1 MEKSMSK
8 IANVLTM
15 IGMCVAL
22 TGAHAEGMIQTAGTM
37 VVVPAYGEVR
47 HPNDQA
53 FATFMVEEQDKDK
66 AAAASRVNLKM
77 KQGTDI
83 LRKED
88 SQAILKTR
96 GYYSYPIYAED
107 SASRQAGK
115 QRQPIGWRVGQYV
128 DLTTTNIDA
137 LPRTVAAAQRVIA
150 LSGLH
155 FGLSEL
161 TARKLEEQ
169 RIAAAYRN
177 LLDKVRAI
185 AKAMGRNS
193 ADAVLDTLDFEGS
206 GNYAG
211 QEIQAMPKA
220 MRMASADIQQVEEPS
235 FEPGET
241 TLSTRVVARVKFK

>member
-1 MEKSMSK
+1 MKKSMLW
-8 IANVLTM
+8 IPNVLAVLCA
-15 IGMCVAL
+15 CVVL
-22 TGAHAEGMIQTAGTM
+22 TNAHAEGTVQTAGTV
-37 VVVPAYGEVR
+37 VVVPAYGEVK

-53 FATFMVEEQDKDK
+53 FATFMVEVQDKDK
-66 AAAASRVNLKM
+66 SAAASRVNLKM

-107 SASRQAGK
+107 PASRQAGK

-150 LSGLH
+150 LNGLH
-155 FGLSEL
+155 FGLSEV
-161 TARKLEEQ
+161 TTRKLEEQ

-177 LLDKVRAI
+177 LLDKVQAI

-220 MRMASADIQQVEEPS
+220 MRAASADVQVEEPS

-241 TLSTRVVARVKFK
+241 TLGTRVVARVKFK

>member
-1 MEKSMSK
+1 
-8 IANVLTM
+8 M

-22 TGAHAEGMIQTAGTM
+22 TGVHAEGMIQTAGTM
-37 VVVPAYGEVR
+37 VVVPAYGEVK
-47 HPNDQA
+47 HSNDQA
-53 FATFMVEEQDKDK
+53 FATFMAEEQDKDK
-66 AAAASRVNLKM
+66 SAAASRVNLKM
-77 KQGTDI
+77 KQGADI

-88 SQAILKTR
+88 SQAVLKTR
-96 GYYSYPIYAED
+96 GYYSYPIYTDD
-107 SASRQAGK
+107 SAPRQAGK
-115 QRQPIGWRVGQYV
+115 QRQQIGWRVGQYV

-150 LSGLH
+150 LTSLR
-155 FGLSEL
+155 FGLSEVA
-161 TARKLEEQ
+161 TRKLEER
-169 RIAAAYRN
+169 RIATAYRN
-177 LLDKVRAI
+177 LLDKIQAI

-211 QEIQAMPKA
+211 QEIQAMPKP
-220 MRMASADIQQVEEPS
+220 MRAASADMPVEEPS

>member
-1 MEKSMSK
+1 MKKSMPW
-8 IANVLTM
+8 IANLLAVLCACVVLTN
-15 IGMCVAL
+15 
-22 TGAHAEGMIQTAGTM
+22 AHAEGAVQTAGTV
-37 VVVPAYGEVR
+37 VVVPAYGEVK

-66 AAAASRVNLKM
+66 SAAASRVNLKM

-83 LRKED
+83 LRQED

-107 SASRQAGK
+107 LASRQAGK

-150 LSGLH
+150 LNGLH
-155 FGLSEL
+155 FGLSEAA
-161 TARKLEEQ
+161 TRKLEEQ

-177 LLDKVRAI
+177 LLDKVQAI

-220 MRMASADIQQVEEPS
+220 MRAASADVQVEEPS

-241 TLSTRVVARVKFK
+241 TLSTRIVARVKFK